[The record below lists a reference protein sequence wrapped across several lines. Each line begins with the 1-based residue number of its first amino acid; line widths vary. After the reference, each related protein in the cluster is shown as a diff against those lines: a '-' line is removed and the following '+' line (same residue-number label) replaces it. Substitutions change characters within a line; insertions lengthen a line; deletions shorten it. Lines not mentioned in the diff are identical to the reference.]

1 MGAFAFAPAQQAT
14 GTPGVVRRA
23 REGDFAAF
31 EELYR
36 RNVGR
41 VYGICLRLT
50 ADPAVAEE
58 LTQQAFVR
66 AWRKLGSFRGDVEFP
81 AWLGRLAVNVVLGE
95 RRQRNRRRERAFDD
109 DAAAAEPETRA
120 EPHEALDLERAI
132 AALPDRARAVFVLHD
147 VEGYH
152 HEEIGRALGIASGTS
167 KAQLHRARRLL
178 REALR

>member
-66 AWRKLGSFRGDVEFP
+66 AWRKLHLFSGRS
-81 AWLGRLAVNVVLGE
+81 ALSTWLHRLTVNVVMADHRGKMARYLIE
-95 RRQRNRRRERAFDD
+95 VRER
-109 DAAAAEPETRA
+109 
-120 EPHEALDLERAI
+120 LN
-132 AALPDRARAVFVLHD
+132 D
-147 VEGYH
+147 V
-152 HEEIGRALGIASGTS
+152 
-167 KAQLHRARRLL
+167 AQSINR
-178 REALR
+178 